1 MIPRLID
8 MDSPLWCTV
17 DDVLSPEEC
26 AALIARIEA
35 AGPELAS
42 INALGGPLI
51 DERVRNNTRV
61 IFDDEALAGLLFER
75 VRGTAPERLSGR
87 RLVGANERLRCYR
100 YAPGQRFAP
109 HYDGSF
115 ARDEHERSLL
125 TFMVYLNEG
134 FAGGSTTLLDLDVEV
149 VPRTGMALLFQ
160 HALRHEGAEVKS
172 GVKYAVRSD
181 LMFRAER

>member
-1 MIPRLID
+1 MIPGLID
-8 MDSPLWCTV
+8 MDRPLWWTV
-17 DDVLSPEEC
+17 DGVLSPEEC
-26 AALIARIEA
+26 RALIERIEA

-61 IFDDEALAGLLFER
+61 IFDDEALAALLFAR
-75 VRGTAPERLSGR
+75 VRATVPERMMGM

-100 YAPGQRFAP
+100 YAPGQRFAA

-115 ARDEHERSLL
+115 ARDERERSLL

-134 FAGGSTTLLDLDVEV
+134 FAGGATALLDLEVEV
-149 VPRTGMALLFQ
+149 APRTGRALLFQ
-160 HALRHEGAEVKS
+160 HALLHEGAEVTQ

-181 LMFRAER
+181 LMFRAEE